1 MEEITKDSD
10 YYIDFVKQNPEY
22 FYFIIL
28 AVSLLFLMGCLKKWD
43 WIVNK
48 DRNYY
53 ERKTGIWVAV
63 FGEKIVR
70 LFIAVVASLG
80 IIISSVL
87 ILNFYN

>member
-1 MEEITKDSD
+1 MEEIAKQSDS
-10 YYIDFVKQNPEY
+10 YIDFINQNPEY

-28 AVSLLFLMGCLKKWD
+28 AVSLLFLIGNLKNWD

-53 ERKTGIWVAV
+53 ERKTGIFVAV
-63 FGEKIVR
+63 FGERIVR
-70 LFIAVVASLG
+70 FFITVISSIG

-87 ILNFYN
+87 IFNFYN